1 MSSLDLIQT
10 PIPGAYPYDLVEIVA
25 PLPKLQSIAYRAA
38 FFFGWSCLVVCLVV
52 FGMLNFYL
60 PYIGVLTYTYLFF
73 GIYFNVSLFV
83 VAQFVL
89 YNSFRLMAILWH
101 TDAHTV
107 ENAVYLLYAPYF
119 SVFYDLSFDAK
130 GGADATFALTNG
142 LLDPVALAISSFI
155 RPITSWAFKYISARK
170 YIPNLVIYPPKT
182 EAEFNI
188 RLLDSLKLEGL
199 TEDFL
204 RENLFQDV
212 AISAWDDVLVSQQKP
227 FVQLAFLLARC
238 VILCR
243 IDVYTIVYLSFW
255 ALPFSIMYVLL
266 VFLKVG
272 KGAIIVAWSV
282 FRMWFIGA
290 TLSLCMPIN
299 ILIVWMEM
307 YHRILFKYPVMFITR
322 VLNPWFWVR
331 VYMFTKTVMVCVLV
345 KMILWYRYVSLLLER
360 NQGSQ
365 SMIKR
370 RASLQAR
377 FNQTWLSLQ
386 LVISDISLPE
396 FVRSFNTD
404 FSKESLAETF
414 EKLGSLGW
422 PVNVAVLPDI
432 KYTGDFA
439 DWFVTKIDFEQGI
452 HQLQCHID
460 ADLETFEA
468 DNNLVYKRTESYA
481 SFQNELNTTAR
492 YFFRPEYQFTSI
504 QFEDAWDVFGE
515 IFENSRLTPFN
526 RIIQKWQKKYGLAA
540 WAKVKGP
547 FGRERKLSRREF
559 IQSIGMSEFK
569 KLWWQTFKISPS
581 LVPLN
586 PVSVKRE
593 ALPQKKWLFDKVRTV
608 IGSPITQYISATV
621 WDTFPA
627 HNFKWQTT
635 PSKIGMPLNGWAMG
649 KVFAEHAKRD
659 IHYAADCSAFDS
671 TLSGPVMDNIA
682 ALFKKGYEKHK
693 NHNRICELIDHNRF
707 QVENGLLALTSSG
720 NVYNKGT
727 GASTGHSTTSLTN
740 TMGMGTLFLAA
751 FREITGLSS
760 KEFKHFNSLSLY
772 GDDNMISW
780 QLDAPPSWN
789 FKAVQQTMAKW
800 GVDLREE
807 ATGDLSKIEFLSK
820 FARRPTAKDISE
832 FEEFGVDVPEWV
844 VYHNRDKL
852 VGKIKAPVTSR
863 RATYAATRLI
873 SYLELCAGH
882 RDIYDSLV
890 AIILRKVKRA
900 KMEDPKFNVRIPSYQ
915 AILTNWYNPSTD
927 LSSLHNDDSFV
938 DDEKYKD
945 GLVLFGE
952 MSIIDHFTNF
962 LSRVIDV
969 FNPDVYNSTFTN
981 FVQRPF
987 RKFSEWPFA
996 MLSHANQAHTARHLS
1011 TLVQKS
1017 PYDWIS
1023 NEVELVTAGDARF
1036 ATSKLMKHWVYMAL
1050 RKDRGSYF
1058 SLYIAAIDKKLC
1070 DLKAIMF
1077 GYLDLSI
1084 RRVDVPIW
1092 NILLVALL
1100 GAIPDLPLPDYT
1112 KLPGYQA
1119 LCDFSFGAVADQLF
1133 ALGLNKIWSLTPPNF
1148 VSVIS
1153 AISTIERNHP
1163 ITIKA
1168 STGTGKTSVMVNL
1181 ISKKFMNFTKIVVVE
1196 PRAAIVKGIVPYMR
1210 NQYGLDAT
1218 MLTQGATYDPKSR
1231 VVYCTPLEV
1240 LIHPEFLQQN
1250 TLFIVDECHVDEPLH
1265 AFSIDFL
1272 KKQDVFLVLTS
1283 ATPDEGGARVTELT
1297 IPRLW
1302 SIEDVDALNL
1312 IQTSNSYAS
1321 LRELTHS
1328 GNDHVSYLEQFHLY
1342 KGFVSHYLANANP
1355 WARSLIF
1362 VNTIKE
1368 VELLTNTLK
1377 PGPSGPVIGMWSGHT
1392 DLPDRWSIIV
1402 STSVADVGVT
1412 LPNVDHVFTTN
1423 SMLEV
1428 RDTSG
1433 KMGPVFCKAPQSL
1446 MTQRKGRT
1454 GRTNNGR
1461 FIAFK
1466 MFGLPERQPY
1476 TFKERFS
1483 NLISSG
1489 VDFDYLNIVYHDEI
1503 VTLVGGDEHF
1513 AKFAHDLK
1521 IAEEKVFSYSRAFSL
1536 SHGSNPSPLQI
1547 GAIKVGSKVLDWVSD
1562 LAPATA
1568 DNYIV
1573 TRGSWSLLSDV
1584 YSFISVALLDDFKG
1598 IPLILHE
1605 REDAVGGPLFESVPR
1620 GAEADVLV
1628 GSAYVLAQTQL
1639 GLAKVEQYQNE
1650 IEEKQNLQSQY
1661 AGAVETLNTQIVELQ
1676 NKLELSLTTSMDGQ
1690 VWRYFRFSV
1699 ASDWFDLYSMSALMK
1714 AFTAFLEEYEY
1725 YGDLFLGLMPAI
1737 QEENGYRSVHLNDEA
1752 NEQMVEILTAFR
1764 EDCIEKELS
1773 FDLDDRLFTN
1783 PNFDSFGSYM
1793 RERRHHAWTFIEG
1806 VTA

>member
-1 MSSLDLIQT
+1 MSSSLDLIQST
-10 PIPGAYPYDLVEIVA
+10 IPGAYPYDLVEVVA
-25 PLPKLQSIAYRAA
+25 PIPKLQNIAYRAA

-52 FGMLNFYL
+52 FGILNFYL
-60 PYIGVLTYTYLFF
+60 PYIGVFTYAYLFM
-73 GIYFNVSLFV
+73 GVYFNVSLFV

-89 YNSFRLMAILWH
+89 YNGFRIMAVLWH
-101 TDAHTV
+101 TDAYTV

-119 SVFYDLSFDAK
+119 SVLYNLSYDSNGQADAK
-130 GGADATFALTNG
+130 FALVNG
-142 LLDPVALAISSFI
+142 ILDPVASFISSFL
-155 RPITSWAFKYISARK
+155 RPITSWGFKFVSARK
-170 YIPNLVIYPPKT
+170 FVPNLVIYPPKT
-182 EAEFNI
+182 EAEFDDRI
-188 RLLDSLKLEGL
+188 LESLSLEGF
-199 TEDFL
+199 TQDFL

-212 AISAWDDVLVSQQKP
+212 AISAWDDYLVSQQKP
-227 FVQLAFLLARC
+227 FVELAFLLARC
-238 VILCR
+238 VLLCR
-243 IDVYTIVYLSFW
+243 LDFTTIIYLSLW
-255 ALPFSIMYVLL
+255 AVPFSLMYAALI
-266 VFLKVG
+266 FLKLG
-272 KGAIIVAWSV
+272 RGAIIVGWSV
-282 FRMWFIGA
+282 LRMWFIGA
-290 TLSLCMPIN
+290 TLALCAPISF
-299 ILIVWMEM
+299 LIVWMDT
-307 YHRILFKYPVMFITR
+307 YHRILFKYPILFITR
-322 VLNPWFWVR
+322 VFNPWFWVR
-331 VYMFTKTVMVCVLV
+331 VYVFTKTLMVCVLV
-345 KMILWYRYVSLLLER
+345 KIILWYQYLSLLLER

-414 EKLGSLGW
+414 EKLTSLGW
-422 PVNVAVLPDI
+422 PVNVSVLPDI

-547 FGRERKLSRREF
+547 LGRERKLSRREF
-559 IQSIGMSEFK
+559 IHSIGMSEFK
-569 KLWWQTFKISPS
+569 KLWWQTFRIAPS

-593 ALPQKKWLFDKVRTV
+593 ALPEKKWGFDKVRTV
-608 IGSPITQYISATV
+608 IGSPITQYISATI

-659 IHYAADCSAFDS
+659 KHYAADCSAFDS

-720 NVYNKGT
+720 NVFNKGT

-780 QLDAPPSWN
+780 QMDAPPSWN
-789 FKAVQQTMAKW
+789 FKAIQQTMAKW

-820 FARRPTAKDISE
+820 FARRPTEKDIAE
-832 FEEFGVDVPEWV
+832 FEEFGLDVPEWV
-844 VYHNRDKL
+844 VFHNRDKL
-852 VGKIKAPVTSR
+852 VGKVKAPVTSR

-900 KMEDPKFNVRIPSYQ
+900 KTEDPNFNVRIPSYQ

-927 LSSLHNDDSFV
+927 LTSMHDENLV
-938 DDEKYKD
+938 DEEKFKD

-952 MSIIDHFTNF
+952 MSVFDHFTNF
-962 LSRVIDV
+962 LSRIIDV

-996 MLSHANQAHTARHLS
+996 MLSHANSAHTARHLS

-1023 NEVELVTAGDARF
+1023 NEVELVTAGDKRF
-1036 ATSKLMKHWVYMAL
+1036 ATSRLLKHWVYMAL
-1050 RKDRGSYF
+1050 RKERGSYF
-1058 SLYIAAIDKKLC
+1058 SLYISAIDKKLC

-1092 NILLVALL
+1092 NILLVAIL
-1100 GAIPDLPLPDYT
+1100 GAIPDMPLPDYT
-1112 KLPGYQA
+1112 NLPLYQFV
-1119 LCDFSFGAVADQLF
+1119 CDFSFGSLVDQLF
-1133 ALGLNKIWSLTPPNF
+1133 AFAMNKIWSMTPPNF
-1148 VSVIS
+1148 VSVVS
-1153 AISTIERNHP
+1153 AINTIQRGQP
-1163 ITIKA
+1163 VVIKA
-1168 STGTGKTSVMVNL
+1168 STGTGKTSVMINL
-1181 ISKKFMNFTKIVVVE
+1181 ISKKFPNFSKIVVVE

-1210 NQYGLDAT
+1210 KQYGLDAT
-1218 MLTQGATYDPKSR
+1218 MLTQGADFDSNAR

-1240 LIHPEFLQQN
+1240 LLHPEFLQQN

-1265 AFSIDFL
+1265 QFSLRFL
-1272 KKQDVFLVLTS
+1272 RQQNVYLALTS
-1283 ATPDEGGARVTELT
+1283 ATPQETEDRVTELT
-1297 IPRLW
+1297 VPRLW
-1302 SIEDVDALNL
+1302 SIEEIDALNL
-1312 IQTSNSYAS
+1312 IQSSNSYTS
-1321 LRELTHS
+1321 LRGLSLT
-1328 GNDHVSYLEQFHLY
+1328 GENQVSYIEQFHIY

-1355 WARSLIF
+1355 WAKSLVF

-1368 VELLTNTLK
+1368 VELLVNTLK
-1377 PGPSGPVIGMWSGHT
+1377 PGPSGPVIGMWSGHV

-1402 STSVADVGVT
+1402 STSVSDVGVT

-1423 SMLEV
+1423 TMLEV
-1428 RDTSG
+1428 RDVSG
-1433 KMGPVFCKAPQSL
+1433 KMGPVFCKAPPSL
-1446 MTQRKGRT
+1446 LVQRKGRT

-1461 FIAFK
+1461 FILYK
-1466 MFGLPERQPY
+1466 MFGLPDRAPF
-1476 TFKERFS
+1476 TFKETFS
-1483 NLISSG
+1483 NLVSSG
-1489 VDFDYLNIVYHDEI
+1489 VDFDYINQVYHPEVI
-1503 VTLVGGDEHF
+1503 ELVGGDEHF

-1521 IAEEKVFSYSRAFSL
+1521 VAEEKVFSYARAFSL
-1536 SHGSNPSPLQI
+1536 SHGSNPSPLQV
-1547 GAIKVGSKVLDWVSD
+1547 GAVKIGSKVLDWVTD

-1573 TRGSWSLLSDV
+1573 SRGSWSLLSDV
-1584 YSFISVALLDDFKG
+1584 YSFVSVALLDDFKG
-1598 IPLILHE
+1598 VPLKLHV
-1605 REDAVGGPLFESVPR
+1605 REDAAGGPLFQAVPP

-1628 GSAYVLAQTQL
+1628 ATSLAQANVQL
-1639 GLAKVEQYQNE
+1639 GHLKVNQYQ
-1650 IEEKQNLQSQY
+1650 EELEQKQDLQKQY
-1661 AGAVETLNTQIVELQ
+1661 ADAVSTLNTQIVELQ
-1676 NKLELSLTTSMDGQ
+1676 NKLELSLSTTLDGQ
-1690 VWRYFRFSV
+1690 VWRFFRFSV
-1699 ASDWFDLYSMSALMK
+1699 AADWFDLYSMSALMA
-1714 AFTAFLEEYEY
+1714 AFTHFLETYDY
-1725 YGDLFLGLMPAI
+1725 YGDLFLGLMPI
-1737 QEENGYRSVHLNDEA
+1737 IEEDNGNMRNLMQGIPWA
-1752 NEQMVEILTAFR
+1752 NRDLIEILTAFR
-1764 EDCIEKELS
+1764 QDCVENELS
-1773 FDLDDRLFTN
+1773 FDLDERFFTN
-1783 PNFDSFGSYM
+1783 PNFNAFGAYSAT
-1793 RERRHHAWTFIEG
+1793 ERY
-1806 VTA
+1806 